1 MRSAVEIVLPIFA
14 LVLAGWA
21 AGRFRVL
28 SPEGVRGLAA
38 FVFWVAL
45 PAFLFRTMGRGIDW
59 ASIDLRVLLSYFGA
73 CGFTYLLA
81 LALSRKAFGLRF
93 EESAIFAMSCVWSN
107 MVLLAL
113 PLVLAAFGEG
123 GVVPL
128 MMLIAVDSILLIPL
142 TSILVEVGKGG
153 RASGRA
159 FRTTAL
165 ALVKNPVILSTGGGV
180 LWGMLGLGL
189 PGPIDRFAQLLS
201 GAAPACALFSL
212 GATLASYRLAGKL
225 HESAAIVAVKLIVQP
240 LLVWTLATQVFAID
254 PLWAAVATVV
264 AATPVGANAFIL
276 AQSYGVY
283 VQRATSATLISTGLA
298 IVTVG
303 LLIGHFAPAG

>member
-1 MRSAVEIVLPIFA
+1 MQSTVEIVLPIFA

-59 ASIDLRVLLSYFGA
+59 AAIDLRVLLSYFLP
-73 CGFTYLLA
+73 CFFTYLLA
-81 LALSRKAFGLRF
+81 LPVSRWAFGLRL
-93 EESAIFAMSCVWSN
+93 EESAVFAMGCVWSN

-113 PLVLAAFGEG
+113 PLVLAAFGER

-142 TSILVEVGKGG
+142 TSILIEVGKGG
-153 RASGRA
+153 RARGRA

-165 ALVKNPVILSTGGGV
+165 ALAKNPVILSTGGGV
-180 LWGMLGLGL
+180 VWGALGLGL
-189 PGPIDRFAQLLS
+189 PGPVDRFAQLLS

-225 HESAAIVAVKLIVQP
+225 QESAAIVAVKLLLQP
-240 LLVWTLATQVFAID
+240 LLVWTLASQVFVLD
-254 PLWAAVATVV
+254 PLWTAVATVV

-298 IVTVG
+298 VVTVG